1 MKPKRYSIYCYKDDI
16 LIDPGKG
23 YRLLEVFEIPQ
34 AGDEVFKG
42 DRWIPISKSEISDFR
57 QLEVDDSPFRRF
69 TGITNLWDQETDKI
83 LFMDPVTKLKYEV
96 FTRTYKDI
104 KSANEDQ
111 YQMLQV
117 GWFGLA
123 HPSVECIVTYKRR
136 A

>member
-1 MKPKRYSIYCYKDDI
+1 MENKQYPQSCYNKDGS
-16 LIDPGKG
+16 LIDPGEG
-23 YRLLEVFEIPQ
+23 YRLLELAEPLENRDSKYV
-34 AGDEVFKG
+34 KG
-42 DRWIPISKSEISDFR
+42 EWREFHEMDLGAPVWRFDPPI
-57 QLEVDDSPFRRF
+57 RRKIKAPYF
-69 TGITNLWDQETDKI
+69 WDQETDKI
-83 LFMDPVTKLKYEV
+83 HFIDPVTNLKYEV